1 MVKELAQDEA
11 TRTRAGRVHAAAER
25 CARIVKTF
33 LAMARSRP
41 PQRGAV
47 QLEEVVENALDLA
60 GYGLRTAGVEIVREL
75 DPDLPLVWGDSDQLH
90 QVITNLIVNAQQ
102 ALMHTASARRLWLR
116 TLQRDGEV
124 VLEVEDNGPGITP
137 EVEKR
142 IFEPFFTTKPQGV
155 GTGVGLSVCL
165 GIVTAHE
172 GRIAVRSEPGHGT
185 CFSVALPRHR
195 AAAAGPGY
203 AEAPAM
209 LAPAPGRVLVVDDEP
224 EIAELV
230 AEHLR
235 RDGLTVEIV
244 SSGRKALAR
253 LKSQSFDV
261 VVSDLRMPD
270 LDGRAL
276 VDALRALHPE
286 LAKRVV
292 LITGDALG
300 ADFGDVSRELSLPVF
315 EKPLDI
321 GALRGQVRRFLEA
334 A

>member
-1 MVKELAQDEA
+1 
-11 TRTRAGRVHAAAER
+11 
-25 CARIVKTF
+25 
-33 LAMARSRP
+33 
-41 PQRGAV
+41 V

-60 GYGLRTAGVEIVREL
+60 GYGLRTAGIEIVREL
-75 DPDLPLVWGDSDQLH
+75 DPDLPHVWGDSDQLH

-102 ALMHTASARRLWLR
+102 ALMHAAHARRLWVR

-124 VLEVEDNGPGITP
+124 VLEVEDNGPGMAP
-137 EVEKR
+137 EVQKR
-142 IFEPFFTTKPQGV
+142 VFEPFFTTKPQGV

-172 GRIAVRSEPGHGT
+172 GRIAVRSEPGRGT
-185 CFSVALPRHR
+185 CFSVALPLHLD
-195 AAAAGPGY
+195 AATGPG
-203 AEAPAM
+203 PAAVPVAM
-209 LAPAPGRVLVVDDEP
+209 TPAPGRVLVVDDEP

-244 SSGRKALAR
+244 SSGRLALAR
-253 LKSQSFDV
+253 LKNQTFDV
-261 VVSDLRMPD
+261 IVSDLRMPD

-276 VDALRALHPE
+276 VDALREQHPE
-286 LAKRVV
+286 LARRVV